1 VSEPTWRL
9 LGQRVRSLIYLTV
22 ILTVASSTAQALNPA
37 RAITQYVHTVW
48 NRDQGVPAG
57 IYDMAQDHNGFI
69 WLASRNG
76 LFRFDGQ
83 TFERVDSAT
92 SSQQKLIFTLTATRD
107 GSMWIGYERGGLAV
121 YRNGS
126 IKNVPDAGDGSP
138 IIRIVQTRDG
148 TMWAAAG
155 GSRDMPLLRQSNGKF
170 IPVNAS
176 WGLPK
181 DQSID
186 LISASDGSLW
196 MSTFVHP
203 TIFRLAPGSHR
214 FERINVPVRGRA
226 AISED
231 PEGRVWVSDELGTR
245 MVWKDG
251 HVRSGSR
258 FYPTPSFD
266 RGAYAT
272 WDLDGSMWGSRSSKG
287 GIFRL
292 TNPFRNKQADYET
305 SPGAKTLRL

>member
-9 LGQRVRSLIYLTV
+9 LGQRVRSLVYLTV

-107 GSMWIGYERGGLAV
+107 GSMWIGWGLAV

-155 GSRDMPLLRQSNGKF
+155 GRREPRHALAAAKQRK
-170 IPVNAS
+170 
-176 WGLPK
+176 
-181 DQSID
+181 
-186 LISASDGSLW
+186 
-196 MSTFVHP
+196 VHP
-203 TIFRLAPGSHR
+203 SERQLGLTEGSVNRPDFCQRRISLDEHLRASNDFPTGAWIAP
-214 FERINVPVRGRA
+214 I
-226 AISED
+226 
-231 PEGRVWVSDELGTR
+231 
-245 MVWKDG
+245 
-251 HVRSGSR
+251 
-258 FYPTPSFD
+258 
-266 RGAYAT
+266 
-272 WDLDGSMWGSRSSKG
+272 
-287 GIFRL
+287 
-292 TNPFRNKQADYET
+292 
-305 SPGAKTLRL
+305 